1 MDPRC
6 TQRISVTSSTTGSLP
21 QPAHAVL
28 PSMHRM
34 TDAKEETQEEPAKQT
49 LPPIHEVLGNH
60 HLFSYSEGP
69 SFTPS
74 LKPGKEVPALRVTD
88 MVSLD
93 QRPSFYHEPQI
104 QTQESLST
112 PPSRIM
118 EDPQNSS
125 LQSFSSNNA
134 IVPTRRP
141 EEVISCTQILSR
153 NGYHLPHSANS
164 VASSD
169 DPCHFQRLPYGSL
182 SVSRVLSGP
191 PVSSAHHDTSVGQEV
206 RPSMSVAQ
214 LESRRSLARST
225 SKQRKR
231 VSPSFLFPQCLS
243 SCLFLP
249 STTVNSAILPSLSQ
263 LQPC

>member
-1 MDPRC
+1 
-6 TQRISVTSSTTGSLP
+6 
-21 QPAHAVL
+21 
-28 PSMHRM
+28 
-34 TDAKEETQEEPAKQT
+34 
-49 LPPIHEVLGNH
+49 
-60 HLFSYSEGP
+60 
-69 SFTPS
+69 
-74 LKPGKEVPALRVTD
+74 
-88 MVSLD
+88 MVSSD

-112 PPSRIM
+112 PSRIM

-134 IVPTRRP
+134 IVPTKRP
-141 EEVISCTQILSR
+141 EEVSISCAQILSR

-182 SVSRVLSGP
+182 SVSRVLPGP
-191 PVSSAHHDTSVGQEV
+191 LVSSAHHDTSVGQEV

-214 LESRRSLARST
+214 HESRRSLARST

-231 VSPSFLFPQCLS
+231 VSPSFLFPQCLA

-249 STTVNSAILPSLSQ
+249 STTMNSELLPSLSQ